1 MTLRIYNTLTR
12 KKDEFIPLEEGKVT
26 MYCCGITAYD
36 LSHIG
41 HTRAAVV
48 FDVIYRYLQYRGFEV
63 TYVRNYTDID
73 DKIINRANKEGVS
86 CEEVA
91 EKYIREYEKDMELL
105 RMEKPTVTP
114 RATAHIQEMISLIE
128 KLFARGYAYTS
139 GGDVFYSV
147 SKFREYGKLSGKNL
161 EELQAGARVDVDER
175 KANPLDFVL
184 WKASKPG
191 EPAWDSPWGK
201 GRPGW
206 HIECSAMSQKYLGE
220 TFDIHGGGQ
229 DLIFPHHE
237 NEIAQSEGATG
248 KPFARYWL
256 HNGFVNINQE
266 KMSKSLGNFLS
277 NREILSHYHP
287 EVVRIFLL
295 SNHYRSPVD
304 FSDQN
309 LQEAKSHLERFY
321 ALLKDLK
328 DVQKDYT
335 DSASLNEQAL
345 EIQKIISELPDR
357 FHETMDDDFNT
368 AAALGHL
375 NFCLRNVNGWL
386 NQVKKEERKQV
397 PLALVNAATRTFS
410 KIGQVIGLFLED
422 PDRYFDQ
429 QKVEKLSALN
439 ITEAEISR
447 LIEARNQARREKN
460 WAKADEIRNLLLTK
474 SIILEDTPQ
483 GTIWKVK

>member
-1 MTLRIYNTLTR
+1 
-12 KKDEFIPLEEGKVT
+12 
-26 MYCCGITAYD
+26 
-36 LSHIG
+36 
-41 HTRAAVV
+41 
-48 FDVIYRYLQYRGFEV
+48 
-63 TYVRNYTDID
+63 
-73 DKIINRANKEGVS
+73 
-86 CEEVA
+86 
-91 EKYIREYEKDMELL
+91 
-105 RMEKPTVTP
+105 
-114 RATAHIQEMISLIE
+114 
-128 KLFARGYAYTS
+128 
-139 GGDVFYSV
+139 
-147 SKFREYGKLSGKNL
+147 
-161 EELQAGARVDVDER
+161 
-175 KANPLDFVL
+175 
-184 WKASKPG
+184 
-191 EPAWDSPWGK
+191 
-201 GRPGW
+201 
-206 HIECSAMSQKYLGE
+206 MSQKYLGE
-220 TFDIHGGGQ
+220 SFDIHGGGQ

-328 DVQKDYT
+328 DLQKDCTY
-335 DSASLNEQAL
+335 SASMNEQ
-345 EIQKIISELPDR
+345 EHEVQQIISELPDR
-357 FHETMDDDFNT
+357 FQETMDDDLNT
-368 AAALGHL
+368 AAALGNL
-375 NFCLRNVNGWL
+375 NFCLRNLNGWL
-386 NQVKKEERKQV
+386 NQVKKEGRKQI
-397 PLALVNAATRTFS
+397 PLSIADQAIETFS
-410 KIGQVIGLFLED
+410 KIGQVLGLFLED
-422 PDRYFDQ
+422 PDHYFDQ

-439 ITEAEISR
+439 IAEAEIAR
-447 LIEARNQARREKN
+447 LIKERNQARREKN

>member
-12 KKDEFIPLEEGKVT
+12 KKDDFIPLQEGKVT

-36 LSHIG
+36 FSHIG

-48 FDVIYRYLQYRGFEV
+48 FDVIYRYLTYRGYDV

-73 DKIINRANKEGVS
+73 DKIINRANKEGIR
-86 CEEVA
+86 CEELA
-91 EKYIREYEKDMELL
+91 EKYIGEYEKDMGDL
-105 RMEKPTVTP
+105 RMEKPTFTP
-114 RATAHIQEMISLIE
+114 RATAHIREMISLIE
-128 KLFARGYAYTS
+128 QLFVRGIAYTS

-147 SKFREYGKLSGKNL
+147 SKFKEYGKLSGKNL
-161 EELQAGARVDVDER
+161 EELQSGARVDVDER

-248 KPFARYWL
+248 KPFARYWI

-266 KMSKSLGNFLS
+266 KMSKSLGNFLT
-277 NREILSHYHP
+277 NRQILSHYHP

-328 DVQKDYT
+328 DLKRDGKDST
-335 DSASLNEQAL
+335 PLSAQEH
-345 EIQKIISELPDR
+345 EIRKIVSELTEK
-357 FHETMDDDFNT
+357 FHEAMDDDFNT
-368 AAALGHL
+368 ASALGHL
-375 NFCLRNVNGWL
+375 NFCLRNLNGWL
-386 NQVKKEERKQV
+386 NQVKKEGRKQI
-397 PLALVNAATRTFS
+397 LLSIIDQAMETFS
-410 KIGQVIGLFLED
+410 KIGRVLGLFLED
-422 PDRYFDQ
+422 PDHYFEQ
-429 QKVEKLSALN
+429 QKEDKLQALPV
-439 ITEAEISR
+439 TEEEIGR
-447 LIEARNQARREKN
+447 LIAERNQARQEKN
-460 WAKADEIRNLLLTK
+460 WARADEIRNLLLTK
-474 SIILEDTPQ
+474 SILLEDTPQ
-483 GTIWKVK
+483 ETIWKVK

>member
-1 MTLRIYNTLTR
+1 
-12 KKDEFIPLEEGKVT
+12 
-26 MYCCGITAYD
+26 
-36 LSHIG
+36 
-41 HTRAAVV
+41 VV

-114 RATAHIQEMISLIE
+114 RATAHIQEMINLIE
-128 KLFARGYAYTS
+128 KLFTRGYAYTS

-161 EELQAGARVDVDER
+161 EELQSGARVDVDER

-191 EPAWDSPWGK
+191 EPVWDSPWGK

-220 TFDIHGGGQ
+220 SFDIHGGGQ

-328 DVQKDYT
+328 DLQKDCT
-335 DSASLNEQAL
+335 DSASMNEQ
-345 EIQKIISELPDR
+345 EHEVQQIISELPDR
-357 FHETMDDDFNT
+357 FQETMDDDLNT
-368 AAALGHL
+368 AAALGNL
-375 NFCLRNVNGWL
+375 NFCLRNLNGWL
-386 NQVKKEERKQV
+386 NQVKKEGRKQI
-397 PLALVNAATRTFS
+397 PLSIVDQAIETFS
-410 KIGQVIGLFLED
+410 KIGQVLGLFLED
-422 PDRYFDQ
+422 PDHYFDQ

-439 ITEAEISR
+439 IAEAEIAR
-447 LIEARNQARREKN
+447 LIKERNQARREKN